1 MNSTTGSNNLFL
13 GYNVAA
19 STTTGSR
26 NVLIGYSVQPS
37 NGSDTIF
44 IGAGNKTHTG
54 DYSNNGFMGPGNSS
68 GSYGGMYQG
77 NNSGYWSTTSD
88 IRIKKNIVDNDIG
101 LKEILQLEVKNFE
114 YRLPEEIED
123 EKIATR
129 AVESPG
135 VKVGV
140 IAQEVEDIL
149 PEIVETHEA
158 TGVKSVDN
166 NNLTWYLVNAVKEL
180 SAKNDALEARLAA
193 LEGS

>member
-1 MNSTTGSNNLFL
+1 MIDHKIYLIYVFI
-13 GYNVAA
+13 GYNV
-19 STTTGSR
+19 
-26 NVLIGYSVQPS
+26 QPS
-37 NGSDTIF
+37 EGGDTIF

-54 DYSNNGFMGPGNSS
+54 DYTNNGFIGPGNSS

-77 NNSGYWSTTSD
+77 NNSSTWSTTSD

-101 LKEILQLEVKNFE
+101 LTEILQLKVKNFE

-149 PEIVETHEA
+149 PDIVETHEA

-180 SAKNDALEARLAA
+180 SAKNDTLAA
-193 LEGS
+193 EVEQLKSQLNN